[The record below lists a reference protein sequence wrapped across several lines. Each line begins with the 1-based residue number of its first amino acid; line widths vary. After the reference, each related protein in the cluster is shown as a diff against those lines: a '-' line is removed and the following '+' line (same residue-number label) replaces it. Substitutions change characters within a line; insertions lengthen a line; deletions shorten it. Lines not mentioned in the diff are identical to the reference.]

1 MSARERYSDLRR
13 VLCWVRGCPISV
25 VRDVVGVLGQEHPAL
40 AIVVDEVQDLDD
52 ELMGALLA
60 IQHEAS
66 QQGWPSGGLPTP
78 RP

>member
-1 MSARERYSDLRR
+1 M
-13 VLCWVRGCPISV
+13 

-40 AIVVDEVQDLDD
+40 AIVVDEMQDLDD

-60 IQHEAS
+60 IEHEAS
-66 QQGWPSGGLPTP
+66 QQGWPSGGPLTP